1 MNPIEAALRR
11 VGGDLDAMDR
21 RWAIVGGLA
30 VSARAEPRTTRD
42 IDIAVAV
49 EDDSDAERLCRD
61 LLGCGY
67 HVSSLVEQDATGRLA
82 TARLTSPSREGTRI
96 VVDLLFASSGI
107 EPEVVAA
114 AESLEIL
121 PGLLLPVARIGHLIA
136 LKVLSRDDRRRPQDW
151 DDIQALLREAD
162 ESEIT
167 RAGEALAL
175 IAERGYDRSRD
186 LLARFAECVA
196 ERGLKSPP

>member
-11 VGGDLDAMDR
+11 VGGDLAAMGR

-42 IDIAVAV
+42 IDVAVAV
-49 EDDSDAERLCRD
+49 EDDADAERLCRE
-61 LLGCGY
+61 LQGKGY
-67 HVSSLVEQDATGRLA
+67 RVSSLVEQEATRRLA
-82 TARLTSPSREGTRI
+82 TARLASPPHDGTRI

-107 EPEVVAA
+107 EAEIVAQ

-121 PGLLLPVARIGHLIA
+121 PDLRLPVARIDHLIA
-136 LKVLSRDDRRRPQDW
+136 LKVLARDDRRRPQDW

-162 ESEIT
+162 ESDVA
-167 RAGEALAL
+167 RAREALAL
-175 IAERGYDRSRD
+175 IAERGYHRRRN
-186 LLARFAECVA
+186 LIERFAECLG
-196 ERGLKSPP
+196 ERARKSSP